1 MERIFNNNMKTISL
15 KITPELL
22 AKIKKASKIRNI
34 TMSEY
39 IRQVLDPKKSN
50 DIFKY
55 LGKFDTDDQLKDFN
69 KALEKRK
76 KGYKMRKIDW

>member
-1 MERIFNNNMKTISL
+1 MEGIFNNFMKTISL
-15 KITPELL
+15 KITPELY
-22 AKIKKASKIRNI
+22 AKLKKASKIRGI

-39 IRQVLDPKKSN
+39 IRQAFEPKKSN

-55 LGKFDTDDQLKDFN
+55 FGKFDEDEQLKDFD

-76 KGYKMRKIDW
+76 KGYKMRKVDL